1 MKVYIAGPMSGLPN
15 FNRDRFNEVAGLV
28 VESGNIPLNPATLP
42 DGLPERDYMAI
53 GIAMLQCADAI
64 YLIEGWENS
73 AGAGAEKALAD
84 KLNIPRIRLRCRR
97 QQQKLNRSPCAAFLL
112 PFLHGEK
119 SCWINTQHGLP
130 MCGRQYA
137 VCWLSGPYMNTGR

>member
-15 FNRDRFNEVAGLV
+15 FNRDRFNEIAGLV

-64 YLIEGWENS
+64 YLIEGWEKS
-73 AGAGAEKALAD
+73 AGAKAEKALAD
-84 KLNIPRIRLRCRR
+84 KLNIPRIRFSVAGWTNLRWIFRICR
-97 QQQKLNRSPCAAFLL
+97 PGVTI
-112 PFLHGEK
+112 PFYLEDR
-119 SCWINTQHGLP
+119 T
-130 MCGRQYA
+130 
-137 VCWLSGPYMNTGR
+137 

>member
-15 FNRDRFNEVAGLV
+15 FNCDRFNEVAGLV

-64 YLIEGWENS
+64 YLIEGWEKS
-73 AGAGAEKALAD
+73 AGARAEKALAD
-84 KLNIPRIRLRCRR
+84 KLNIPRIRFLISGW
-97 QQQKLNRSPCAAFLL
+97 QNRSRTL
-112 PFLHGEK
+112 PD
-119 SCWINTQHGLP
+119 WLP
-130 MCGRQYA
+130 GVTIPFYLEDR
-137 VCWLSGPYMNTGR
+137 T

>member
-42 DGLPERDYMAI
+42 DGLPERDYMAV

-64 YLIEGWENS
+64 YLIEGWEKS
-73 AGAGAEKALAD
+73 AGARAEKALDD
-84 KLNIPRIRLRCRR
+84 KLNIPRIRFSIAGWQNRR
-97 QQQKLNRSPCAAFLL
+97 RTFPDWIPGVTI
-112 PFLHGEK
+112 PFYLEDR
-119 SCWINTQHGLP
+119 T
-130 MCGRQYA
+130 
-137 VCWLSGPYMNTGR
+137 